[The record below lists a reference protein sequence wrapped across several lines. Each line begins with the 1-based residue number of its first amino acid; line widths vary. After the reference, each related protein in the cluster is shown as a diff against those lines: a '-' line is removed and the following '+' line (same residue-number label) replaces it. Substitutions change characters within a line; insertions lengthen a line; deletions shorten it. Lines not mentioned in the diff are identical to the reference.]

1 MSKNN
6 VEKQAIERYCLECCD
21 DDKDKVE
28 KCFYTRCPLWKYRL
42 KNKKKHKK
50 SKTIIGNNA
59 PIGLLKKNCKKKI

>member
-42 KNKKKHKK
+42 KNIKKLQKK
-50 SKTIIGNNA
+50 
-59 PIGLLKKNCKKKI
+59 